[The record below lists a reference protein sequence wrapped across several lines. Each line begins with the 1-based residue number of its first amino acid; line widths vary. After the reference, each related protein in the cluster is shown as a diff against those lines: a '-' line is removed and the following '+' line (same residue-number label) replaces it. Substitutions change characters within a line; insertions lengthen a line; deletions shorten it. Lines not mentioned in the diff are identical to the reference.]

1 MSIVPI
7 ILSGGKGK
15 RLWPISRN
23 NFPKQFNSLFE
34 EESLLQSTVKRIKKL
49 KNTLDLVFVC
59 HEDHRFLL
67 DRQVKQV
74 LSDEFKIILEPYSKN
89 TAPAIVCASLFAS
102 KDANSEEIVVL
113 ILPSDHLI
121 KDEIIF
127 QQVIDLGFKEASKN
141 KIVTFGIQPTEALTG
156 YGYIKKV
163 DRNEKGVSDIEQFIE
178 KPSLTKAEVFL
189 KDKSYS
195 WNSGIYM
202 FKPKILFSEFSNFS
216 KEILETC
223 KNSVEKAE
231 IDLNFI
237 RLDKQEFK
245 KNPSISIDKAI
256 MEKTENSVVIPLKSN
271 WIDVGS
277 WSSVHKAS
285 QQDDDKNV
293 FLGNIHSKETKNSY
307 IRSDT
312 RVVACIG
319 MDGVIIIDTPDIL
332 LVSSMRTDQSVKE
345 IAEKLQKDTLDE
357 GSSNEVVHR
366 AWGTYKVIDRGEAF
380 LVKRIIVNP
389 RARLSLQKHRYRAEH
404 WIVVKGK
411 AKVTCGE
418 KSFIL
423 TKNESTFI
431 PIGSKHR
438 LENTTSDLLELI
450 EVQSGSYLSE
460 DDIERLDDQYHR

>member
-1 MSIVPI
+1 
-7 ILSGGKGK
+7 
-15 RLWPISRN
+15 
-23 NFPKQFNSLFE
+23 
-34 EESLLQSTVKRIKKL
+34 
-49 KNTLDLVFVC
+49 
-59 HEDHRFLL
+59 
-67 DRQVKQV
+67 
-74 LSDEFKIILEPYSKN
+74 
-89 TAPAIVCASLFAS
+89 
-102 KDANSEEIVVL
+102 
-113 ILPSDHLI
+113 
-121 KDEIIF
+121 
-127 QQVIDLGFKEASKN
+127 
-141 KIVTFGIQPTEALTG
+141 
-156 YGYIKKV
+156 
-163 DRNEKGVSDIEQFIE
+163 
-178 KPSLTKAEVFL
+178 
-189 KDKSYS
+189 
-195 WNSGIYM
+195 
-202 FKPKILFSEFSNFS
+202 NFS

-285 QQDDDKNV
+285 QQDEDKNV

-411 AKVTCGE
+411 A
-418 KSFIL
+418 
-423 TKNESTFI
+423 
-431 PIGSKHR
+431 
-438 LENTTSDLLELI
+438 
-450 EVQSGSYLSE
+450 
-460 DDIERLDDQYHR
+460 